1 MSWGSD
7 FFLDTNTSID
17 HSQDFIYE
25 YLRMSSI
32 VSSLGQKYGPLGHST
47 FNFPEMIFGGQ
58 TKI

>member
-47 FNFPEMIFGGQ
+47 FNSPEMIFVGQ